1 MSALLQSQQAG
12 AEAIAGYRLGRLLGR
27 GRHCDVYV
35 AHDTRRSRPV
45 ALKLARA
52 DSANPG
58 CDLAREFTAM
68 RAAQHS
74 HVVAA
79 FEHGR
84 CGGQAF
90 LAMEHV
96 AGGTLAQQRGAL
108 GPADVFRLMRQAAGA
123 LAALHRQGWVHRDV
137 KPANLLL
144 RQGGSLALGDFGCA
158 CRSGEGARTGERVV
172 TGTPRYAAPE
182 QSEGAPAHAAA
193 DVYALGACLY
203 EILSGA
209 PLVSGETLTEVFSQH
224 LLAPVPKLAAGEA
237 AWQPLL
243 EALLAKDPGQRPADG
258 QAVLWRLQREERFL
272 LLSRGSKGPS

>member
-1 MSALLQSQQAG
+1 MSALAQRQQAG
-12 AEAIAGYRLGRLLGR
+12 PEVAGYRLERLLGR
-27 GRHCDVYV
+27 GRHCSVYL
-35 AHDTRRSRPV
+35 AADTRRSRQV

-52 DSANPG
+52 GGAAPG

-74 HVVAA
+74 HVAAA

-90 LAMEHV
+90 LAMEYV
-96 AGGTLAQQRGAL
+96 AGGTLAQRRAAL
-108 GPADVFRLMRQAAGA
+108 GAADVFRLMRQAAGA

-144 RQGGSLALGDFGCA
+144 RRDGSLALGDFGCA
-158 CRSGEGARTGERVV
+158 CRSGEGARPGEGVV

-182 QSEGAPAHAAA
+182 QSEGAPARAAA

-209 PLVSGETLTEVFSQH
+209 PLVPGETLTEVFSQH

-272 LLSRGSKGPS
+272 MLSRGSKGPS